1 MQTNIPEHIRTAV
14 IEAAAKS
21 KANKRKVGAV
31 IVDSTGRILAAACNH
46 NPTGAC
52 ERPDGTTYDS
62 TIHAEVA
69 CIQEYLDTYFSDIQ
83 PDCKMYVSHQP
94 CKNCLKVMGGSLND
108 IEYEVV
114 TDFMKFDAGKLRYD
128 LIPPSALKGLAE
140 VLTFGAKKYKPNNW
154 RGVDDPDKYV
164 AATMRHFEDYRAGQE
179 LDTDSSLA
187 HLKHAMTNIAFLLE
201 LQYVPSKIE

>member
-1 MQTNIPEHIRTAV
+1 MQTSIPEHIRTAV

-31 IVDSTGRILAAACNH
+31 IVNAEGKILASGCNY
-46 NPTGAC
+46 NNTGAC
-52 ERPDGTTYDS
+52 EHPDGTTYAS
-62 TIHAEVA
+62 TVHAEVS
-69 CIQEYLDTYFSDIQ
+69 CIQAYLSIYSDVR
-83 PDCKMYVSHQP
+83 PPGYKMYVSHQP
-94 CKNCLKVMGGSLND
+94 CHNCLKEIGDLD
-108 IEYEVV
+108 YEVV

-154 RGVDDPDKYV
+154 REVDDPDKYV
-164 AATMRHFEDYRAGQE
+164 AAAMRHFEDYRAGQE

-201 LQYVPSKIE
+201 LQYVPSKIK